1 LGLENGTLFS
11 RLSEDGPAM
20 EQLRRVFRNRLMF
33 LWNFVLSRNQELFAR
48 VNDVRL
54 NRDIV
59 VQDLGRARRV
69 RQDLSEAC
77 KYPK

>member
-11 RLSEDGPAM
+11 RLSEDGPAV

-33 LWNFVLSRNQELFAR
+33 FVELCSLEKQELFAR

-54 NRDIV
+54 NREIV
-59 VQDLGRARRV
+59 VQELGRARRV

-77 KYPK
+77 K